1 MIADNMPFRFHSFDQ
16 IFVFRNE
23 ISNHKKCSRCLMFFQ
38 CIQNSRSISI
48 FKACVKGEIDF
59 LFFGIFSK
67 KGIVL
72 SQFFYRC
79 ISNRTFA
86 FFLKTESP
94 VGTLGRSSSLQ
105 EYAASMPPSPASLSP
120 PDVRLQLFFL
130 TVPVL
135 SYPQATLKPSAKNPP
150 PCGEGFFVFSNT
162 LCAFNICI
170 LS

>member
-94 VGTLGRSSSLQ
+94 VGTLGRSSSLSGSVVRYDFSYRGTYKCTSTEKKKNLGKSGRENPSGRYVFEMHR
-105 EYAASMPPSPASLSP
+105 EY
-120 PDVRLQLFFL
+120 
-130 TVPVL
+130 
-135 SYPQATLKPSAKNPP
+135 
-150 PCGEGFFVFSNT
+150 
-162 LCAFNICI
+162 
-170 LS
+170 